1 MKTLLVYFARKIREN
16 RIGAYAAQSALFLI
30 LSMVPFL
37 MVLIWLLGFT
47 VVPEEMLLSGIDYIA
62 PDMISDT
69 VIAIVDELY
78 HNSGGILIISVII
91 AIYSAA
97 KTIQSLRDGLNIA
110 YEVEETRNWFI
121 LRLRAMLETFILIL
135 GILALMVLLMF
146 GRTIQGMIV
155 QYIPWIANITN
166 AILRFRMLILF
177 VILIGILLL
186 VYKAIPNR
194 KMTFRSQLLGS
205 VICAAAWYVLTFA
218 LSIYINYFNGFS
230 FYGSL
235 TALVLIM
242 FWLYFAMFIFLVCGM
257 FNSSM
262 EMIFIE
268 LRLSR
273 KYRRQQRRLKREAR
287 ESIASEESAEQIS
300 EEIIAS
306 EETMEPVTEEYIAPN
321 EPMEQ
326 ESEENI
332 ASDEPIDLETWKEK
346 TG

>member
-177 VILIGILLL
+177 VVLIGILLL
-186 VYKAIPNR
+186 IYKAIPNR

-257 FNSSM
+257 LNSSM

-287 ESIASEESAEQIS
+287 ESIVP
-300 EEIIAS
+300 
-306 EETMEPVTEEYIAPN
+306 EETMEPV
-321 EPMEQ
+321 
-326 ESEENI
+326 SEENVAPEETMKQEPGENI
-332 ASDEPIDLETWKEK
+332 APDEPIDLEAWKEK

>member
-1 MKTLLVYFARKIREN
+1 MKALVIYFARKIRKN

-37 MVLIWLLGFT
+37 MVLVWLLGFT

-69 VIAIVDELY
+69 VISIVDELY
-78 HNSGGILIISVII
+78 HNSGGVLIISVII

-110 YEVEETRNWFI
+110 YDVEETRNWFL

-135 GILALMVLLMF
+135 GLLALMVLLMF
-146 GRTIQGMIV
+146 GRAIQGMIV
-155 QYIPWIANITN
+155 EYIPWIAQVTDV
-166 AILRFRMLILF
+166 ILRFRMLILF
-177 VILIGILLL
+177 VILIAILLL
-186 VYKAIPNR
+186 IYKAIPNR
-194 KMTFRSQLLGS
+194 KMSFRSQLLGS
-205 VICAAAWYVLTFA
+205 VICAAAWYVMTFA

-257 FNSSM
+257 LNSSM

-268 LRLSR
+268 LRIAR
-273 KYRRQQRRLKREAR
+273 KYRLQERRQKREAK
-287 ESIASEESAEQIS
+287 ENL
-300 EEIIAS
+300 
-306 EETMEPVTEEYIAPN
+306 P
-321 EPMEQ
+321 EQ
-326 ESEENI
+326 ESVEQEK
-332 ASDEPIDLETWKEK
+332 LEEK